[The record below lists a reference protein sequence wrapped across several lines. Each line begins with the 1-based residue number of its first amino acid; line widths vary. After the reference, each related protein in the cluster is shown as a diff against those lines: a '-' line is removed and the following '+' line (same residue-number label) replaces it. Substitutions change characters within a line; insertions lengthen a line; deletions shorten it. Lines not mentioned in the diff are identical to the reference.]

1 MTANA
6 TPAPHSPLHW
16 RMQSQVTSP
25 ERVRVRAAAAA
36 KKSIADGPD
45 SELAAKLMRRLKRA
59 GEENEAEALSDQVR
73 TLQAEQA
80 TMRRAMAEVSSFFLF
95 RTRAI
100 RLTARVFCVQA
111 TLEKQRMAEEMER
124 LKEQASPMG
133 MDAGGG
139 AGQLLLNPLSPGMA
153 LGSPFGSSS
162 PFGSDDG
169 IMRER
174 EEAVSRRELELER
187 ELEARVRDALEVKD
201 GELVALREECAAK
214 DARIAELLAKVAS
227 AVA

>member
-1 MTANA
+1 M
-6 TPAPHSPLHW
+6 
-16 RMQSQVTSP
+16 
-25 ERVRVRAAAAA
+25 
-36 KKSIADGPD
+36 
-45 SELAAKLMRRLKRA
+45 
-59 GEENEAEALSDQVR
+59 
-73 TLQAEQA
+73 
-80 TMRRAMAEVSSFFLF
+80 
-95 RTRAI
+95 
-100 RLTARVFCVQA
+100 FCVQA

-139 AGQLLLNPLSPGMA
+139 GGGAGQLFVNPLSPGMA

-174 EEAVSRRELELER
+174 EEAVSRRELELEQ

-201 GELVALREECAAK
+201 GELATLREECAAK
-214 DARIAELLAKVAS
+214 DARIAELLAKFAS
-227 AVA
+227 AVV

>member
-1 MTANA
+1 MT
-6 TPAPHSPLHW
+6 
-16 RMQSQVTSP
+16 V
-25 ERVRVRAAAAA
+25 
-36 KKSIADGPD
+36 
-45 SELAAKLMRRLKRA
+45 
-59 GEENEAEALSDQVR
+59 
-73 TLQAEQA
+73 
-80 TMRRAMAEVSSFFLF
+80 
-95 RTRAI
+95 
-100 RLTARVFCVQA
+100 RVFCVQA

-139 AGQLLLNPLSPGMA
+139 AGQLFVNPLSPGMA

-201 GELVALREECAAK
+201 GELAALREECAAK